1 MRKKNKYKLD
11 KEAHLKSKTLIAE
24 LALKY
29 DMDSDEMTSIVMVRK
44 DVDDDDL
51 LLRIGRQFENAL
63 RTVLPPYKQ
72 EMDQLDKLAKMG
84 ADIGLVDL
92 DEDFFNAEEYFDAK
106 DS

>member
-24 LALKY
+24 VALKY
-29 DMDSDEMTSIVMVRK
+29 DMDSDEMTSYVMVRR

-84 ADIGLVDL
+84 ADIGVIDL
-92 DEDFFNAEEYFDAK
+92 DEEYPDAK